1 MKTRV
6 ENMIRVAVIDDH
18 AVVRMGLKYAISL
31 ESDMEF
37 AGELTDGDGAAAF
50 LVTEKPD
57 VVLLDVRMPKVDGIA
72 ALGSMLAV
80 KPSAKVIMLTTSE
93 ADDDIYRAIKLG
105 AKGYVVK
112 DRDSDSIL
120 KAIRRVASGG
130 KYFPDEVM
138 KLFNE
143 RAMTPDLTARERE
156 VLEAMAKGLSNQE
169 IGEALSI
176 SPESVKIHLKHIFEK
191 LAVTKRVECALVA
204 QRRGFLKET

>member
-1 MKTRV
+1 
-6 ENMIRVAVIDDH
+6 MIRVAVIDDH

-37 AGELTDGDGAAAF
+37 ACELTDGEGAAAF
-50 LVTEKPD
+50 VVTEKPD

-72 ALGSMLAV
+72 ALESILAV
-80 KPSAKVIMLTTSE
+80 KPSAKIVMLTTSE

-120 KAIRRVASGG
+120 KAIRQVASGG

-138 KLFNE
+138 KLFHE

-156 VLEAMAKGLSNQE
+156 VLEMMAKGLSNQE

-191 LAVTKRVECALVA
+191 LGVTKRVECALVA
-204 QRRGFLKET
+204 QRRGFLKEA

>member
-1 MKTRV
+1 
-6 ENMIRVAVIDDH
+6 MIRVAVIDDH

-37 AGELTDGDGAAAF
+37 AGELTDGEGAAAF
-50 LVTEKPD
+50 VVTEKPD

-72 ALGSMLAV
+72 ALESILAV
-80 KPSAKVIMLTTSE
+80 KPSAKIVMLTTSE

-120 KAIRRVASGG
+120 KAIRQVASGG

-138 KLFNE
+138 KLFHE

-156 VLEAMAKGLSNQE
+156 VLEMMAKGLSNQE

-191 LAVTKRVECALVA
+191 LGVSNRVECALEA
-204 QRRGFLKET
+204 KRRGFLKEDA

>member
-1 MKTRV
+1 
-6 ENMIRVAVIDDH
+6 MIRVAVIDDH

-37 AGELTDGDGAAAF
+37 VGELTDGDGAAAF

-57 VVLLDVRMPKVDGIA
+57 VILLDIRMPKVDGLA
-72 ALGSMLAV
+72 ALASMLAV

-112 DRDSDSIL
+112 DRDS
-120 KAIRRVASGG
+120 KAILTAVREVAAGG
-130 KYFPDEVM
+130 KFFPDEVM
-138 KLFNE
+138 KLFHE

-156 VLEAMAKGLSNQE
+156 VLEVMAKGLSNQE
-169 IGEALSI
+169 IGEVLSI
-176 SPESVKIHLKHIFEK
+176 SAESAKIHLKHIFEK
-191 LAVTKRVECALVA
+191 LGVTKRVECALVA
-204 QRRGFLKET
+204 QRRGFLKEIAI

>member
-1 MKTRV
+1 
-6 ENMIRVAVIDDH
+6 MIRVAVIDDH

-37 AGELTDGDGAAAF
+37 VGELTDGEGAAAF

-57 VVLLDVRMPKVDGIA
+57 VILLDIRMPKVDGLA
-72 ALGSMLAV
+72 ALASMLAV
-80 KPSAKVIMLTTSE
+80 KPSVKVIMLTTSE
-93 ADDDIYRAIKLG
+93 ADEDIYRAIKLG

-120 KAIRRVASGG
+120 RAIRQVAAGG
-130 KYFPDEVM
+130 KCFPDEVM
-138 KLFNE
+138 KLFHE

-156 VLEAMAKGLSNQE
+156 VLEVMAKGLSNQE
-169 IGEALSI
+169 IGEVLSI

-191 LAVTKRVECALVA
+191 LGVTKRVECALVA
-204 QRRGFLKET
+204 QRRGFLKDA